1 MYISLSILT
10 YMCYRGAVRTQARK
24 LPPGGGGERTARGH
38 IIIIE
43 HCYFGD
49 TTSVSK
55 RTVS

>member
-1 MYISLSILT
+1 MSLSILT